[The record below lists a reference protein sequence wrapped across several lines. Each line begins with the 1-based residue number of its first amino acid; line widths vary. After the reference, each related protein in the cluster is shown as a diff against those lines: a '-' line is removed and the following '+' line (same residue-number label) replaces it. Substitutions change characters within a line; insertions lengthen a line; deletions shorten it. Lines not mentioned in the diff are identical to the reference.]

1 MGTTSS
7 QQPSA
12 RRIATIDV
20 MRAIIMFLML
30 FVNDIPG
37 VKDLPHWIG
46 HAETEEDMLG
56 FSDIVFPGFLFCV
69 GMSIPFAIK
78 SRFNRGD
85 SVLDVMRHVLNR
97 SAALIVMGLFTL
109 NGCKT
114 GISMLLVVSAFFLIW
129 LNYAKGPE
137 ILKGWPS
144 VLLRCIGVAILLGI
158 MIYQDVTDVPFRTR
172 WWGILGLIGWAY
184 LVSSMLYLLTRSS
197 LRHTLCAWG
206 VVIALCVINAQGGII
221 PEEYFSRNIFFP
233 FWPGGWTHPA
243 LVMSG
248 MVASLLL
255 TRMVKNGQQRR
266 IFPTFIAMAAVS
278 GALTFASH
286 HFWIISKDLA
296 TPTWLFICLMIFFIA
311 TPCIHWL
318 TDVKGKTSW
327 FSIIA
332 PAGTATLTCYALPY
346 FWYALKQMWEF
357 YLLPVEWNHG
367 LVGIAESIVFALI
380 IIQITRLLLKSNLQ
394 LKV

>member
-137 ILKGWPS
+137 MLKGWPS
-144 VLLRCIGVAILLGI
+144 VLLLCIGAAILLGI

-172 WWGILGLIGWAY
+172 WWGILGLIGWA
-184 LVSSMLYLLTRSS
+184 
-197 LRHTLCAWG
+197 
-206 VVIALCVINAQGGII
+206 
-221 PEEYFSRNIFFP
+221 
-233 FWPGGWTHPA
+233 
-243 LVMSG
+243 
-248 MVASLLL
+248 
-255 TRMVKNGQQRR
+255 
-266 IFPTFIAMAAVS
+266 
-278 GALTFASH
+278 
-286 HFWIISKDLA
+286 
-296 TPTWLFICLMIFFIA
+296 
-311 TPCIHWL
+311 
-318 TDVKGKTSW
+318 
-327 FSIIA
+327 
-332 PAGTATLTCYALPY
+332 
-346 FWYALKQMWEF
+346 
-357 YLLPVEWNHG
+357 
-367 LVGIAESIVFALI
+367 
-380 IIQITRLLLKSNLQ
+380 
-394 LKV
+394 